1 MAELLAPAGNWE
13 CAVTAFESGADAV
26 YAGLSRFNARERNRN
41 FTYEEMSRLSRY
53 TKDNGKKFYVTMN
66 TLIKDSEI
74 GDLVDELESLS
85 RLEPDALIIQDLG
98 VLKIC
103 RDYFPEFRLHASTQM
118 GIHNSA
124 GLRMAARLGISRV
137 ILERQLLLSEIAG
150 MAENR
155 PTELEVFIHG
165 ALCCSLSGMCHF
177 SSVQGGYSGNR
188 GKCKQPCRRLY
199 RNEAGEMRP
208 FFSPDDLQ
216 GVPLIHEFKKLGIE
230 SFKIEGR
237 LKRADYVR
245 QTVTA
250 YRMLLDGD
258 ASDKKL
264 RDEAERILKGGAVR
278 PSGIGFYS
286 RGSRTSLLGKPS
298 VQAGEAA
305 AEALSVVGNRWKA
318 RALTEIRRGDKL
330 RLPESAGSGIVALTR
345 IECDGRSVAFVPV
358 RRTFT
363 FTVGSAEKDNGMSF
377 RSSAKGLLYRVGSQI
392 GKSAEALERMKRFDE
407 RKAIPLTAVLTADG
421 LRVSVTGHPETEKLF
436 SYCAEPARTAA
447 VSAGDLEMLLAHCGG
462 NDWKA
467 GTVTASVSGNFFVPV
482 SVRKQWRRE
491 LEALWTDPPVREKP
505 RRVTVTADAA
515 AFGRVRKEDHLV
527 TVFGD
532 SRTPDGSPAL
542 RSDPLDDITVE
553 TDEAVLPFFVTEPD
567 ISGFQE
573 RIDKAAAGGIRRF
586 RLTSFFQLAFRY
598 PADAVLTAAHPL
610 PAVNAFAARLLTEE
624 GCRRIQIWPELGD
637 DEAAGAAAAFGCT
650 CERIVSGAFPVLVTR
665 ASVAPGDYVS
675 EDKTAGGWR
684 WSVVYDSSSD
694 AALLYPNAVLAGVP
708 VPGCGRYFAA
718 MSFGKKNHVSFP
730 CMS

>member
-53 TKDNGKKFYVTMN
+53 AKDNGKKFYVTMN

-74 GDLVDELESLS
+74 GELTDELESLS

-124 GLRMAARLGISRV
+124 GLKTAARLGIARV
-137 ILERQLLLSEIAG
+137 ILERQLLLEEIAV
-150 MAENR
+150 MARNR

-177 SSVQGGYSGNR
+177 SSVQGGFSGNR

-199 RNEAGEMRP
+199 RNEAGESAP

-216 GVPLIHEFKKLGIE
+216 GVPLIHELKKIGIE
-230 SFKIEGR
+230 SYKIEGR

-250 YRMLLDGD
+250 YRLLLDGD

-278 PSGIGFYS
+278 SSGIGFYS
-286 RGSRTSLLGKPS
+286 RGSRAALLGKPS
-298 VQAGEAA
+298 VQAGEAV
-305 AEALSVVGNRWKA
+305 AETLSVAGTRWKA
-318 RALTEIRRGDKL
+318 RALTAIRRGDKL
-330 RLPESAGSGIVALTR
+330 RLPESAGSGIVTLTR
-345 IECDGRSVAFVPV
+345 IECDGRSAAVVLPN
-358 RRTFT
+358 RIFT
-363 FTVGSAEKDNGMSF
+363 FTVAAAGRNRGQAPRAAVKT
-377 RSSAKGLLYRVGSQI
+377 LLYRVGSQT

-407 RKAIPLTAVLTADG
+407 RRALPLSAVLMSDG
-421 LRVSVTGHPETEKLF
+421 LRVSVTGYPETERRF
-436 SYCAEPARTAA
+436 FYRADTARTAA
-447 VSAGDLEMLLAHCGG
+447 VTAADLEELLAHCGG

-467 GTVTASVSGNFFVPV
+467 GAVTAAVRGNFFVPV

-491 LEALWTDPPVREKP
+491 LEAVWTEAPLREKP
-505 RRVTVTADAA
+505 RRAAVEAAAA
-515 AFGRVRKEDHLV
+515 AFARMRTVDDVV
-527 TVFGD
+527 TAFG
-532 SRTPDGSPAL
+532 SRRTPDGSPAL
-542 RSDPLDDITVE
+542 RCDPIACPTAE
-553 TDEAVLPFFVTEPD
+553 TDEVLLPFFVPEPAAD
-567 ISGFQE
+567 AVQTQ
-573 RIDKAAAGGIRRF
+573 IDAAAARGIRRF
-586 RLTSFFQLAFRY
+586 RLTSLFQLAFRY
-598 PADAVLTAAHPL
+598 PPEAVLTAAHPL
-610 PAVNAFAARLLTEE
+610 PAVNAFAARLLIEE
-624 GCRRIQIWPELGD
+624 GCSRIQIWPESGD
-637 DEAAGAAAAFGCT
+637 AGAAAAAAAFGCA
-650 CERIVSGAFPVLVTR
+650 CERIVSGAFPVLATR
-665 ASVAPGDYVS
+665 AFAAPGVYAEADQ
-675 EDKTAGGWR
+675 TGGEWQ
-684 WSVVYDSSSD
+684 WLVVRDPITD
-694 AALLYPNAVLAGVP
+694 VALLYPHAVLTETP
-708 VPGCGRYFAA
+708 VPGCGRFFAE
-718 MSFGKKNHVSFP
+718 MNFTKKNIVSFP